1 MRDILSLEQ
10 IASYERDGF
19 LSPIPVFPRED
30 VRRLRDHFEAFEQR
44 FGGIEKAVGRRTD
57 LHLLTD
63 WGFDVVTDSRIVGP
77 VTSILGSDVLLWSMN
92 WFIKEPDNTK
102 FVSFHQ
108 DANYWG
114 LEPHDVATAWVAL
127 SDAGVSTG
135 PMEFIPGSHRGEL
148 YEQHNTFE
156 NDNLLSRGQTIEA
169 DLPIKDCVMTPL
181 AAGEMSLHHVR
192 AVHRSGP
199 NRSADRRIGMVLRFC
214 ATHVRQTKGADTATL
229 VAGEDRFGHFELM
242 QRPNAEFGEHE
253 MAIHAEAV
261 MRQGKMIMRDESK
274 TDTIER
280 QQK

>member
-1 MRDILSLEQ
+1 
-10 IASYERDGF
+10 
-19 LSPIPVFPRED
+19 
-30 VRRLRDHFEAFEQR
+30 
-44 FGGIEKAVGRRTD
+44 
-57 LHLLTD
+57 
-63 WGFDVVTDSRIVGP
+63 
-77 VTSILGSDVLLWSMN
+77 
-92 WFIKEPDNTK
+92 
-102 FVSFHQ
+102 
-108 DANYWG
+108 
-114 LEPHDVATAWVAL
+114 
-127 SDAGVSTG
+127 
-135 PMEFIPGSHRGEL
+135 
-148 YEQHNTFE
+148 
-156 NDNLLSRGQTIEA
+156 SRGQTIEA

-261 MRQGKMIMRDESK
+261 MRQGKMIMRDEPK

-280 QQK
+280 QQE